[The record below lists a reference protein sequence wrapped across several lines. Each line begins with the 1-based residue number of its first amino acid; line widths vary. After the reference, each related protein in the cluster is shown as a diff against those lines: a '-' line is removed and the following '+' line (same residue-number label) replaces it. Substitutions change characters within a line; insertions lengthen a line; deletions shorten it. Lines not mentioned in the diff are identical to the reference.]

1 MRAFSP
7 GGRVLRQKSAAIVAG
22 DEGGLVIS
30 PQRFVVAA
38 FGGMLANRVR
48 HPAVGCFC
56 NLTFFSCRGAADS
69 AALKPCVPTAQAG
82 AQGNPEAKT
91 EEEKKVERKEQSQPF
106 QPSTKIRKR
115 LPKGLTLLNEF
126 LMQSIREFHGA
137 VTVASGLKIIPWL
150 VLLFMTTRIGPSK
163 HKWRTHSSS
172 SNDGCSLSHC
182 QSIEPSPASGFTV
195 K

>member
-1 MRAFSP
+1 MEI
-7 GGRVLRQKSAAIVAG
+7 G
-22 DEGGLVIS
+22 IS
-30 PQRFVVAA
+30 GAKACIRFV
-38 FGGMLANRVR
+38 G
-48 HPAVGCFC
+48 P
-56 NLTFFSCRGAADS
+56 RGAAETVSVKDS
-69 AALKPCVPTAQAG
+69 EKPAARGRTALASPTAQAG

-91 EEEKKVERKEQSQPF
+91 EEERKVERKEQSQPF
-106 QPSTKIRKR
+106 QPSTKIQGIPFRKR

-150 VLLFMTTRIGPSK
+150 VLLFMTTRRGPSK

>member
-1 MRAFSP
+1 MC
-7 GGRVLRQKSAAIVAG
+7 QKGAAIVVG

-38 FGGMLANRVR
+38 FGGMLADRVR

-56 NLTFFSCRGAADS
+56 NCDLTFFSCRGAADS
-69 AALKPCVPTAQAG
+69 AALKPCVPDCAG
-82 AQGNPEAKT
+82 RSPGQSGSQER
-91 EEEKKVERKEQSQPF
+91 EEKKVERKEQSQRF

>member
-1 MRAFSP
+1 M
-7 GGRVLRQKSAAIVAG
+7 RQKGAAIVVG

-38 FGGMLANRVR
+38 FGGMLADRVR

-56 NLTFFSCRGAADS
+56 NCDLSFFSRRGAADS

-91 EEEKKVERKEQSQPF
+91 EEEKKVQRKEQSQRF
-106 QPSTKIRKR
+106 QPSTKIQGIPFRKR

-150 VLLFMTTRIGPSK
+150 VLLFMTTRRGPSK
-163 HKWRTHSSS
+163 HKCRTHSSS